1 MSWIFTIPQDIIKT
15 KQQCHTG
22 PTPLKYADA
31 VRQMWSEGG
40 VRRLFKGTTPTL
52 TRAYIMNA
60 AVLPIF
66 DELTKHLNKTL

>member
-1 MSWIFTIPQDIIKT
+1 M
-15 KQQCHTG
+15 
-22 PTPLKYADA
+22 DA
-31 VRQMWSEGG
+31 VHQMMNEGG

-66 DELTKHLNKTL
+66 DELSKYLNKTI